1 MSEALFLDD
10 NPSLLYYHIINED
23 GNFVIRSGDAYLDN
37 YFERIRKRYDT
48 YGKKTPDTY
57 AMELA
62 AAMAFTC
69 AAAGT
74 HELSRA
80 FEYNMGLVA
89 ELSPLIAASFEDYEN
104 DPGSLFRD
112 RRARCDRNL

>member
-1 MSEALFLDD
+1 MGIIDKDGAMYLATGVDTTGLLEGKREVLEILT
-10 NPSLLYYHIINED
+10 SLMRETASVD
-23 GNFVIRSGDAYLDN
+23 VFSGV
-37 YFERIRKRYDT
+37 
-48 YGKKTPDTY
+48 
-57 AMELA
+57 ELA
-62 AAMAFTC
+62 AATAFTR

-104 DPGSLFRD
+104 DPGGGG
-112 RRARCDRNL
+112 

>member
-1 MSEALFLDD
+1 MGIIDKDGAMYLATGVDTTGLLEGKREVLEMLT
-10 NPSLLYYHIINED
+10 SLMRETVSLNV
-23 GNFVIRSGDAYLDN
+23 FSGV
-37 YFERIRKRYDT
+37 
-48 YGKKTPDTY
+48 
-57 AMELA
+57 ELA

-104 DPGSLFRD
+104 DHGSLFRD

>member
-1 MSEALFLDD
+1 MGIIDKDGAMYLATGVDTTGLLEGKREVLEMLT
-10 NPSLLYYHIINED
+10 SLMRETVSLNV
-23 GNFVIRSGDAYLDN
+23 FSGV
-37 YFERIRKRYDT
+37 
-48 YGKKTPDTY
+48 
-57 AMELA
+57 ELA

-74 HELSRA
+74 RA